1 MRRFLL
7 FATLLVPV
15 LTVAPTTAQE
25 AEAQAEFEERLDV
38 TEVLLDVLVTD
49 KKGNVILGLKPE
61 DFVVEEEG
69 ERIEVQSATFYSN
82 RRFVE
87 STDAARRLG
96 ISADDVPVDRFF
108 ILFFHDARR
117 NDPSLIGQQIEAV
130 RRAEK
135 WVDDEL
141 LPNDWVAVVRY
152 DASLMIHQDFTTDD
166 DKIFSA
172 LKQVAKGKNPS
183 ANWPSRMEDHVG
195 PSLRKNLPQGKDLNR
210 ESRRIYD
217 GLETL
222 ADAAGYITG
231 RKNILFFSMGFG
243 ELNDFGSYVP
253 SERYYYDM
261 MEALNNSNSAVYTI
275 SLFDS
280 VRDQSPVLGGL
291 ENGMSLLASDTGGRY
306 FFNFANFA
314 TPLRQVVEE
323 NNGYYLLSYSAS
335 TPAGTSG
342 YRKVK
347 VSTANPNFV
356 VKGREGY
363 LFGQG

>member
-1 MRRFLL
+1 MRRFAVSALL
-7 FATLLVPV
+7 LLP
-15 LTVAPTTAQE
+15 LLAPRPAAAQ
-25 AEAQAEFEERLDV
+25 QTEFEERLDV

-49 KKGNVILGLKPE
+49 KKGNVILGLQPE
-61 DFVVEEEG
+61 DFVVEEDG
-69 ERIEVQSATFYSN
+69 QRIEVRSATFYSN

-130 RRAEK
+130 RRAEH
-135 WVDDEL
+135 WVDTEL

-166 DKIFSA
+166 EEIFAA
-172 LKQVAKGKNPS
+172 LKDVAKGKNPS

-210 ESRRIYD
+210 RSRRIYD
-217 GLETL
+217 ALETL
-222 ADAAGYITG
+222 ADAADYITG
-231 RKNILFFSMGFG
+231 RKNLLFFSMGFG
-243 ELNDFGSYVP
+243 ELNDFGTYIP
-253 SERYYYDM
+253 DERFYGDM
-261 MEALNNSNSAVYTI
+261 MEALNDSNTAVYSI
-275 SLFDS
+275 SLYDALS
-280 VRDQSPVLGGL
+280 EQDPAVGTL

-323 NNGYYLLSYSAS
+323 NNGYYLLSYAAS
-335 TPAGTSG
+335 TPAGETG

-363 LFGQG
+363 AFGKG

>member
-1 MRRFLL
+1 MRRIPLTALL
-7 FATLLVPV
+7 LLP
-15 LTVAPTTAQE
+15 LFTAPLATAQE
-25 AEAQAEFEERLDV
+25 TEFDERLDV

-49 KKGNVILGLKPE
+49 KKGNVILGLQPE
-61 DFVVEEEG
+61 DFVVEEDG

-82 RRFVE
+82 LQFVE

-96 ISADDVPVDRFF
+96 IGAEDVPVDRFF

-117 NDPSLIGQQIEAV
+117 NDPSLISQQIEAV
-130 RRAEK
+130 RRAER
-135 WVDDEL
+135 WVDEEL

-166 DKIFSA
+166 EKIFSA
-172 LKQVAKGKNPS
+172 LKDVAKGKNPS

-195 PSLRKNLPQGKDLNR
+195 PSLRKNLPQGRDLNR
-210 ESRRIYD
+210 RSRRIYD
-217 GLETL
+217 GLQTL

-243 ELNDFGSYVP
+243 ELNDFGTYIP
-253 SERYYYDM
+253 DERYYDRM
-261 MEALNNSNSAVYTI
+261 MEALNDSNSAVYAI
-275 SLFDS
+275 SLFDALREQN
-280 VRDQSPVLGGL
+280 VAVGNL

-306 FFNFANFA
+306 FFNFANFE

-323 NNGYYLLSYSAS
+323 NNGYYLLSYSAT

-342 YRKVK
+342 YRKVR

-363 LFGQG
+363 LYGES

>member
-1 MRRFLL
+1 MRRISLIALL
-7 FATLLVPV
+7 LLP
-15 LTVAPTTAQE
+15 LFTTTPATAQE
-25 AEAQAEFEERLDV
+25 TEFQERLDV

-49 KKGNVILGLKPE
+49 KKGNVILGLEPE
-61 DFVVEEEG
+61 DFVVEEDG
-69 ERIEVQSATFYSN
+69 ERIEVRSATFYSN

-96 ISADDVPVDRFF
+96 IGTDDVPVDRFF

-117 NDPSLIGQQIEAV
+117 NDPRLIGQQIEAV
-130 RRAEK
+130 RRAER
-135 WVDDEL
+135 WVDTEL

-152 DASLMIHQDFTTDD
+152 DASLMVHQDFTTDD
-166 DKIFSA
+166 EKIFSA
-172 LKQVAKGKNPS
+172 LKEVAKGKTPS
-183 ANWPSRMEDHVG
+183 ANWPSRMEEHVG

-210 ESRRIYD
+210 RSRRIYD
-217 GLETL
+217 GLQTL
-222 ADAAGYITG
+222 AEAAGYITG
-231 RKNILFFSMGFG
+231 RKNVLFFSMGFG
-243 ELNDFGSYVP
+243 ELNDFGTYIP
-253 SERYYYDM
+253 DARYYDGM
-261 MEALNNSNSAVYTI
+261 MEALNNSNSAVYAI
-275 SLFDS
+275 SLYDALTPQNAAVS
-280 VRDQSPVLGGL
+280 AL

-363 LFGQG
+363 LYGEG